1 MNCDQSA
8 QKVGIAKSGG
18 QFQIIIGNE
27 VPKAYGAIQGKMKG
41 SAVGEKEQK
50 ILPKKMKISE
60 RIFDFVSAIFTPVLP
75 AIIGA
80 GLVKSVLA
88 VAVLLGADTES
99 MTYYF
104 LNFIGDAPLYF
115 LPVMLAFTA
124 AKKLGCN

>member
-104 LNFIGDAPLYF
+104 LNFIGDAPF
-115 LPVMLAFTA
+115 IFSR
-124 AKKLGCN
+124 